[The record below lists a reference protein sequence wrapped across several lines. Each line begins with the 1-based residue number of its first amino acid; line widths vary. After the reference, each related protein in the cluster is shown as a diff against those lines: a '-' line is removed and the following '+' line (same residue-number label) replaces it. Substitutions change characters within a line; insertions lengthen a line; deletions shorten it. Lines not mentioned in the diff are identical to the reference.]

1 VVSDPACKRQLQQWC
16 DGKSK
21 VYKFFLARALEA
33 TEDRAPVNLLRQVRG
48 AG

>member
-1 VVSDPACKRQLQQWC
+1 LQQWC